1 MVEQTAGCLVA
12 ARESARDAPPPVP
25 VREALAAVRDAPTLL
40 EALRLG
46 PEVERS
52 AAAEG
57 PDGADV
63 LLEATRGTDALT
75 ASLAVRA
82 LGRVG
87 SPAAA
92 DALVDLLATGPDHV
106 RDAAAEALRAVD
118 PSERALAPLAD
129 AVAEGGFR
137 GMLAQWTLEVWGAT
151 EPDAVGRALG
161 AALARCS
168 TPVGRAALVETW
180 GLLPGEAAEGA
191 LCRLALDD
199 TEPDASRAAAAAA
212 LGDREPDAA
221 GRPAATAATAA
232 TALTARHD
240 VLARLADEGGP
251 LGSVA
256 TLALSDL
263 ARGPATDESPAATR
277 QGTRTGPFT
286 VAQLFLHADVDGDL
300 SRAGQGDTGGI
311 ATLLVQLGDALLQA
325 NPSVERVLTM
335 SRGRPDDAALGLVDL
350 DRPGHHYVS
359 VPLWGPPVPAGRA
372 WPLRVAVRRGLRRIL
387 RAAGRV
393 DALHLRMGDVATM
406 VAADVAAELGIP
418 VVFTLAPDPNAL
430 VASRDVAGTL
440 TREGFGEADAV
451 EHLVFRERLL
461 GRLQRR
467 ADHLV
472 LFPRPDLADDM
483 AHLMGLDVRA
493 EAARVTPVAEGISLE
508 AVDRASAAVVA
519 AGAPTTSST
528 AITPT
533 REQQALAELDRLLD
547 TLPAHRR
554 RLPLAISVG
563 RLNRV
568 KGTATLVQA
577 WAADR
582 RLHERCTL
590 LVVGGDLTDPSD
602 DEREQLEAIDAV
614 VPLDDAARQGLLLP
628 GHRPNATVTT
638 WLAAVR
644 AGRPGRA
651 APHGVYVSASL
662 KEEFGIA
669 ILEAM
674 ATGLP
679 VVAPATGGPATY
691 VDDGVTGI
699 LVDTASTP
707 ALTAA
712 VHAALDLAAAPDA
725 DDHAEQAR
733 AMVRERF
740 GIDVMADALAT
751 VYHAVAPGEQAR

>member
-12 ARESARDAPPPVP
+12 ARESAGDAPHPVP

-46 PEVERS
+46 PDLERS

-87 SPAAA
+87 GPASA
-92 DALVDLLATGPDHV
+92 DALVDLLTTGPDHL
-106 RDAAAEALRAVD
+106 RDAAAEALRGVTLT
-118 PSERALAPLAD
+118 ERALAPLAE

-137 GMLAQWTLEVWGAT
+137 GMLAQWTLEVRGAT
-151 EPDAVGRALG
+151 EPDAVGRALE

-168 TPVGRAALVETW
+168 TPAGRAALVETW
-180 GLLPGEAAEGA
+180 GLLHGEAAEEA

-199 TEPDASRAAAAAA
+199 TEPHASRAAATAA

-221 GRPAATAATAA
+221 DRPAATAPRAPS
-232 TALTARHD
+232 ARHD
-240 VLARLADEGGP
+240 ALAQVVDDGGP

-256 TLALSDL
+256 ALALSDL
-263 ARGPATDESPAATR
+263 ARPPAAAESPASATPAAPA
-277 QGTRTGPFT
+277 GPFT

-325 NPSVERVLTM
+325 NPGIGRVLTV
-335 SRGRPDDAALGLVDL
+335 SRGRPDDAALGLVHL
-350 DRPGHHYVS
+350 DRRGHHYLS

-406 VAADVAAELGIP
+406 VAADVADELGIP

-430 VASRDVAGTL
+430 VASRDAAGTL

-472 LFPRPDLADDM
+472 LFPRPHLADDM
-483 AHLMGLDVRA
+483 ARLMGLDVRA
-493 EAARVTPVAEGISLE
+493 EADRVTPVAEGISLE
-508 AVDRASAAVVA
+508 AVDRAAEAV
-519 AGAPTTSST
+519 TT
-528 AITPT
+528 ATPPA
-533 REQQALAELDRLLD
+533 RERQALDELDRLLD

-554 RLPLAISVG
+554 RLPLAVSVG

-590 LVVGGDLTDPSD
+590 LVVGGDLADPSD
-602 DEREQLEAIDAV
+602 DEREQLDAIDAV
-614 VPLDDAARQGLLLP
+614 VPLDDAASRGLLLP

-651 APHGVYVSASL
+651 APHGVYVSSSL

-699 LVDTASTP
+699 LVDTASAT
-707 ALTAA
+707 ALTEA
-712 VHAALDLAAAPDA
+712 VHAALDLAATPDA

-733 AMVRERF
+733 RMVRERF
-740 GIDVMADALAT
+740 GIAGMADALST
-751 VYHAVAPGEQAR
+751 VYRAVAPTEVAR